1 MKKIVILSTLL
12 SLVSFSSKIKLS
24 LNENYTATMEND
36 KALIPV
42 IFKDKLDENKLHNE
56 LNLLNSKLT
65 FLNYENDI
73 KEKIGSYTA
82 KIVLNKGYDIYK
94 KRTAK
99 TEKEAIQD
107 LILDLKDIK
116 GAKLVSFDI
125 EKKYDID
132 KCKINKKYLVEV
144 DNLNKI
150 NNILDVLKKYNGNI
164 SNPKY
169 VSNDA
174 TNLYSKILSK
184 TDLKAKNI
192 ANILG
197 YKLQDNI
204 DIEEL
209 KDNKHIYFDRAM
221 YLSESNSNFKVD
233 DAKTTLNANVTYT
246 LVNNAKDEYKS
257 SIKIYGTA
265 TEYIT
270 PKSVNIQI
278 TVDND
283 EILNKLKEYDF
294 KTKIYNTYE
303 EVEKIP
309 TENYIQIKLE
319 ASKINDMEYLINN
332 IDSLTIK
339 AKSEKKS

>member
-1 MKKIVILSTLL
+1 M
-12 SLVSFSSKIKLS
+12 
-24 LNENYTATMEND
+24 
-36 KALIPV
+36 
-42 IFKDKLDENKLHNE
+42 
-56 LNLLNSKLT
+56 
-65 FLNYENDI
+65 
-73 KEKIGSYTA
+73 
-82 KIVLNKGYDIYK
+82 
-94 KRTAK
+94 
-99 TEKEAIQD
+99 
-107 LILDLKDIK
+107 
-116 GAKLVSFDI
+116 
-125 EKKYDID
+125 
-132 KCKINKKYLVEV
+132 
-144 DNLNKI
+144 
-150 NNILDVLKKYNGNI
+150 
-164 SNPKY
+164 
-169 VSNDA
+169 
-174 TNLYSKILSK
+174 
-184 TDLKAKNI
+184 
-192 ANILG
+192 G

-209 KDNKHIYFDRAM
+209 KDNRHIYFDRAM
-221 YLSESNSNFKVD
+221 YLTDSNSNFKVD

-283 EILNKLKEYDF
+283 EILNQLKEYDF
-294 KTKIYNTYE
+294 KTKVYNTYE

-339 AKSEKKS
+339 AKSEKKVNEILNETINKFKKHGITVIVKEKNIIQDEKEIRQKKVYHVLSLNVNSMEKFNKIYLDLVNKGIKNIDLKYEIDDSSVYQKALYNALDKLKTFKGYSIRSIKEIKDDSDYYDIPVKLTRNIIVEAGIER

>member
-1 MKKIVILSTLL
+1 M
-12 SLVSFSSKIKLS
+12 
-24 LNENYTATMEND
+24 
-36 KALIPV
+36 
-42 IFKDKLDENKLHNE
+42 
-56 LNLLNSKLT
+56 
-65 FLNYENDI
+65 
-73 KEKIGSYTA
+73 
-82 KIVLNKGYDIYK
+82 
-94 KRTAK
+94 
-99 TEKEAIQD
+99 
-107 LILDLKDIK
+107 
-116 GAKLVSFDI
+116 
-125 EKKYDID
+125 
-132 KCKINKKYLVEV
+132 
-144 DNLNKI
+144 NKI

-164 SNPKY
+164 NNPKY

-192 ANILG
+192 ANMLG

-221 YLSESNSNFKVD
+221 YLAESNSNFKVD

-283 EILNKLKEYDF
+283 EILNQLKEYDF

-339 AKSEKKS
+339 AKSEKKVNEILNETINKFKKHGITVIVKEKNIIQDEKEIRRKKVYHVLSLNVDSMEKFNKIYLDLVNKGIKNIDLKYEIDDSTVYQKALYNALDKLKTFKGYSIRSIKEIKDDSDYYDIPVKLTRNIIVEAGIER